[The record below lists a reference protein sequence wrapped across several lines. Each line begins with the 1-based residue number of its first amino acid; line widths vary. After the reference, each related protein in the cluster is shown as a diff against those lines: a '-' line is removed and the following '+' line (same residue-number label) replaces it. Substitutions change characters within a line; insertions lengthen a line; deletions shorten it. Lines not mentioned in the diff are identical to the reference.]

1 MRHRTLTSETET
13 DRVKTKVRETKQT
26 KVQRNRLP
34 SPVSA
39 RRVPS
44 TAPLKLYVVNHARA
58 RRTARVILPY
68 QHVARSVTRP
78 RPAARWAD
86 EDELL
91 VVLAS
96 RTSYVPAIRVMRLL
110 GTVARRLLRI
120 FSPFGWLSVLSP
132 THAQASPRDCPPA
145 SIRIPYC
152 NCEDHPPCTCA
163 ASAISCCTSS
173 QLLHP
178 LAPLT
183 STGST

>member
-91 VVLAS
+91 VALAS
-96 RTSYVPAIRVMRLL
+96 RIAHELCTCYSCDALTWYGSEALTSYLQPFWMALCAVPDARPSVAERLPAREYSH
-110 GTVARRLLRI
+110 TVL
-120 FSPFGWLSVLSP
+120 
-132 THAQASPRDCPPA
+132 
-145 SIRIPYC
+145 
-152 NCEDHPPCTCA
+152 
-163 ASAISCCTSS
+163 
-173 QLLHP
+173 QL
-178 LAPLT
+178 
-183 STGST
+183 